1 MDKRVIEGG
10 VWKSIDRVKLATNG
24 DEVGKVLKVETAD
37 AMSNLRRQMLLGDE
51 DSQVV

>member
-1 MDKRVIEGG
+1 MDKRVIEGRVG
-10 VWKSIDRVKLATNG
+10 KSINRVKLATNG

-37 AMSNLRRQMLLGDE
+37 AMSNLQRQMLLGDE